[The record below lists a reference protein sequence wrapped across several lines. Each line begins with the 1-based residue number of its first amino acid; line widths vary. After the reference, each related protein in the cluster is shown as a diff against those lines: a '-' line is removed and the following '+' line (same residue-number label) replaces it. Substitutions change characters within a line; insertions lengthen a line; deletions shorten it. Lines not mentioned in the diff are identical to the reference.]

1 MTWYLNVISG
11 SEMQIF
17 REVSW
22 VLIQSKASSVSWAV
36 SACILSAD
44 RVAGLFLESIGSRK
58 ATTIHEISQIAV
70 IGSKVKDC
78 IPQIRAGKSFDF
90 AAGSVLLLFEFELQW
105 VHVPFDGSQM
115 LCFQRTLFNSFEL
128 VKAILSTRHIWAW
141 LRHLTAVGISLPKSH
156 LVNKLT
162 LDTLA
167 RLRDYPEISIRKK
180 ITQIRRRKKED
191 AKLHFDAILRILYY
205 PFKEIEP
212 LILKSMHNW

>member
-1 MTWYLNVISG
+1 
-11 SEMQIF
+11 MQIF
-17 REVSW
+17 RKVSW

-115 LCFQRTLFNSFEL
+115 LRFQRTLFNSFEL
-128 VKAILSTRHIWAW
+128 NLKETDWKSLRKIWKARVRMRSTLKCTLCRVHLKKYPSIVKSQFRM
-141 LRHLTAVGISLPKSH
+141 K
-156 LVNKLT
+156 
-162 LDTLA
+162 
-167 RLRDYPEISIRKK
+167 RK
-180 ITQIRRRKKED
+180 
-191 AKLHFDAILRILYY
+191 AFN
-205 PFKEIEP
+205 
-212 LILKSMHNW
+212 MV